1 MTQTVQRVAGFQS
14 SSFRSY
20 GTGLVNLASKAAKLR
35 VKSKNKSKFFIDKK
49 ILLSLC
55 YLQCLSFNDL
65 TASCYEEPHRLCC
78 FAFFILRF

>member
-49 ILLSLC
+49 NPALFMLS
-55 YLQCLSFNDL
+55 SM
-65 TASCYEEPHRLCC
+65 P
-78 FAFFILRF
+78 FF